1 MPEPVVLLVDDPRTR
16 DLVEAELRKRYE
28 ADYEVISTGS
38 ATEAL
43 DVLGQVRDRGSQL
56 SLVLA
61 AEWLP
66 GAAGTELLARVRQLH
81 PAARR
86 VLVTAWGYQASW
98 EPILQSLAVGDIDA
112 YVARPMTVPDER
124 FHRVIT
130 EQLDEWGRSNLP
142 GFEAVRVVGEASAAR
157 SHEFRELL
165 GRNGVPFG
173 FYPADSPE
181 GQRLLQDA
189 GAAAQALPAVVM
201 FDGRVLS
208 NPSNAEVG
216 DAIGVQIKPGGG
228 PYDVTVIGAGP
239 ALRRRSTAPRRACP
253 PSFWN
258 RKRSAARPGPAH

>member
-1 MPEPVVLLVDDPRTR
+1 
-16 DLVEAELRKRYE
+16 
-28 ADYEVISTGS
+28 
-38 ATEAL
+38 
-43 DVLGQVRDRGSQL
+43 
-56 SLVLA
+56 
-61 AEWLP
+61 
-66 GAAGTELLARVRQLH
+66 
-81 PAARR
+81 
-86 VLVTAWGYQASW
+86 
-98 EPILQSLAVGDIDA
+98 
-112 YVARPMTVPDER
+112 MTVPDER

-208 NPSNAEVG
+208 NPSNAEVA

-228 PYDVTVIGAGP
+228 RYDVTVIGAGRP